1 VGFNLALKYCTLHA
15 KLFLEIKR
23 IILFYKLFGCIRF
36 FIYVYVQA
44 RYSDFNSAKVKEQA
58 LFLRVYIVSVL
69 SVRRLDQPFEN

>member
-15 KLFLEIKR
+15 KLFSQIKR
-23 IILFYKLFGCIRF
+23 IILLYKLFSCIRF

-44 RYSDFNSAKVKEQA
+44 RYSDFNSARVRKQA

-69 SVRRLDQPFEN
+69 SVRRLD